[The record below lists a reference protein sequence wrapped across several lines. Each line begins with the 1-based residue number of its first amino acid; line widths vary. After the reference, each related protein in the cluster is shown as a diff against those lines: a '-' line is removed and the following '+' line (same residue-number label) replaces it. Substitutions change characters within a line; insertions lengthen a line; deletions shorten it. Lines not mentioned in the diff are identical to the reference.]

1 MISTLSDRCPFA
13 PPDRRAAGVES
24 TPACRVIINKNS
36 RGYDEYK
43 LCLGEARGRFV
54 FSRVGVG
61 VHKFDVFVCHE
72 NAFVFLGVET
82 TNRTNKTI

>member
-43 LCLGEARGRFV
+43 LCLGEAR
-54 FSRVGVG
+54 VGVV
-61 VHKFDVFVCHE
+61 VHKFDAFVCHE
-72 NAFVFLGVET
+72 SAFVFLGVET
-82 TNRTNKTI
+82 TNQTNKTIQRDF